1 MNGEFTLK
9 KSVIV
14 LVASVLSVVYSLSV
28 IMCSVLQ
35 FTGSSVLS
43 GNTSSNTIPSA
54 FDTADSSWS
63 GSFNVSSSD
72 VSSDTAPDPLPAEV
86 ITPPDE
92 LPNEP
97 DNNVSEPSVPV
108 VAPPKNDDSS
118 SSAPSEPTEPT
129 EPPKAVP
136 SSFKSAIWYTYYELS
151 FIDLDENAFRSKVN
165 KMFDDAV
172 STGTTDV
179 ICHVRPYADAFYRS
193 AYFPV
198 SYYVSGSQGTDPG
211 YDPLR
216 YMISA
221 AHARGLKIH
230 AWINPYR
237 VANSDVISKLSQ
249 SSPAY
254 KWRTDGNSDTDRNV
268 ISWGGKLYFN
278 PGRAEVRKLIIDG
291 VREIVDNY
299 DVDGV
304 QIDDY
309 FYPTS
314 PGATEEFDST
324 EYNAY
329 KDSSGGNYLSLPDWR
344 RANVSALVS
353 GIYSAVHASKSNVI
367 FGVSPAASISKD
379 HSDANYNSH
388 YADVTMW
395 MSNKGYIDYIAPQL
409 YFGYEY
415 KLQSYRFNNLLSLWT
430 SLPRADGVEI
440 YIGLASYKVGTT
452 DAGSREWIEKSDIL
466 GRQVEDSFAAGCNG
480 VIVFSYSS
488 LMDNNSLKKAERD
501 SYVAAVNSVKSRIG

>member
-35 FTGSSVLS
+35 ITGSSVLS
-43 GNTSSNTIPSA
+43 GDTSSSTISA
-54 FDTADSSWS
+54 VPDSSAAS
-63 GSFNVSSSD
+63 SLDNSDASSSD
-72 VSSDTAPDPLPAEV
+72 VSSDPLPEE
-86 ITPPDE
+86 IIIPPDE

-97 DNNVSEPSVPV
+97 DNDVSEPSVPV
-108 VAPPKNDDSS
+108 VAPPKNDDGST
-118 SSAPSEPTEPT
+118 APSEPSEPT

-151 FIDLDENAFRSKVN
+151 FIDLDENAFRSKIN

-193 AYFPV
+193 AYFPM
-198 SYYVSGSQGTDPG
+198 SHCVSGSQGTDPG
-211 YDPLR
+211 YDPLQ
-216 YMISA
+216 YMVSA

-237 VANSDVISKLSQ
+237 VANSDDISKLSQ

-329 KDSSGGNYLSLPDWR
+329 KDSSGGSYLSLSDWR

-379 HSDANYNSH
+379 HSDANYNNH

-415 KLQSYRFNNLLSLWT
+415 KLQSYRFNNLLSLWA

-452 DAGSREWIEKSDIL
+452 DAESREWIEKSDIL

-488 LMDNNSLKKAERD
+488 LMDNDSLKKAERD
-501 SYVAAVNSVKSRIG
+501 SYVAAVNSIKSRIT

>member
-43 GNTSSNTIPSA
+43 GNTSSNTMPSA
-54 FDTADSSWS
+54 FDTAGSSRS
-63 GSFNVSSSD
+63 DSFNVSSSD
-72 VSSDTAPDPLPAEV
+72 ASSKPLPAEV

-92 LPNEP
+92 MPSEP
-97 DNNVSEPSVPV
+97 DNDMSEPSVPV
-108 VAPPKNDDSS
+108 VAPPKNDDGST
-118 SSAPSEPTEPT
+118 APPEPSEPT
-129 EPPKAVP
+129 EPPKAMP

-151 FIDLDENAFRSKVN
+151 FIGLDENAFRSKIN

-211 YDPLR
+211 YDPLQ
-216 YMISA
+216 YMVSA
-221 AHARGLKIH
+221 AHSRGLKIH

-237 VANSDVISKLSQ
+237 VANSDNISKLSQ

-268 ISWGGKLYFN
+268 ISWGEKLYFN
-278 PGRAEVRKLIIDG
+278 PGRADVRKLIIDG

-309 FYPTS
+309 FYLTS

-415 KLQSYRFNNLLSLWT
+415 ELQSYRFNNLLSLWT

-452 DAGSREWIEKSDIL
+452 DAGSPEWIKKSDIL

-480 VIVFSYSS
+480 VIVFSYST
-488 LMDNNSLKKAERD
+488 LMDNNSLNKAERD

>member
-43 GNTSSNTIPSA
+43 GNTSSNTMPSA
-54 FDTADSSWS
+54 FDTADSSRS

-118 SSAPSEPTEPT
+118 STAPSEPTEPT

-151 FIDLDENAFRSKVN
+151 FIGLDENAFRSKVN

-268 ISWGGKLYFN
+268 ISWGEKLYFN

-388 YADVTMW
+388 YADVAMW

-452 DAGSREWIEKSDIL
+452 DAGSSEWMKKNDIL

-488 LMDNNSLKKAERD
+488 LMDNNRLKKAERD

>member
-1 MNGEFTLK
+1 
-9 KSVIV
+9 
-14 LVASVLSVVYSLSV
+14 
-28 IMCSVLQ
+28 
-35 FTGSSVLS
+35 
-43 GNTSSNTIPSA
+43 
-54 FDTADSSWS
+54 
-63 GSFNVSSSD
+63 
-72 VSSDTAPDPLPAEV
+72 
-86 ITPPDE
+86 
-92 LPNEP
+92 
-97 DNNVSEPSVPV
+97 
-108 VAPPKNDDSS
+108 
-118 SSAPSEPTEPT
+118 
-129 EPPKAVP
+129 
-136 SSFKSAIWYTYYELS
+136 
-151 FIDLDENAFRSKVN
+151 
-165 KMFDDAV
+165 MFDDAV

-211 YDPLR
+211 YDPLQ
-216 YMISA
+216 YMVSA

-237 VANSDVISKLSQ
+237 VANSDDISKLSQ

-268 ISWGGKLYFN
+268 ISWGEKLYFN
-278 PGRAEVRKLIIDG
+278 PGRADVRKLIIDG

-329 KDSSGGNYLSLPDWR
+329 KDSSSGNYLSLPDWR

-395 MSNKGYIDYIAPQL
+395 MRNKGYIDYIAPQL

-415 KLQSYRFNNLLSLWT
+415 ELQSYRFNNLLSLWT

-452 DAGSREWIEKSDIL
+452 DARSQEWIEKSDIL

-480 VIVFSYSS
+480 VIVFSYST
-488 LMDNNSLKKAERD
+488 LMDNNSLNKAERD

>member
-43 GNTSSNTIPSA
+43 GNTSSNTMPSA
-54 FDTADSSWS
+54 FNTAGSSRS
-63 GSFNVSSSD
+63 DSFNVSSSD
-72 VSSDTAPDPLPAEV
+72 ASSDTTPDPLPAEV
-86 ITPPDE
+86 MTPPDE
-92 LPNEP
+92 MPNEP

-108 VAPPKNDDSS
+108 VAPPKNDDGST
-118 SSAPSEPTEPT
+118 APPEPSEPT

-151 FIDLDENAFRSKVN
+151 FIGLDENAFRSKIN

-211 YDPLR
+211 YDPLQ
-216 YMISA
+216 YMVSA

-237 VANSDVISKLSQ
+237 VANSDDISKLSQ

-440 YIGLASYKVGTT
+440 YIGLASYKVGKT
-452 DAGSREWIEKSDIL
+452 DAGSQEWIEKSDIL